1 MAVAAKATITSLIP
15 LIYDAAEDP
24 ALWPETLTKIGES
37 LRAVGRVLTIVDL
50 LSGKD
55 NMALAVGIDPV
66 YQRLYEEHYES
77 INIHIQHARP
87 LLVPGR
93 VLATH
98 QFCSEQ
104 ETLASEYYQDFLRPQ
119 DGWFHIV
126 GGCVA
131 KDKSLLSVL
140 SFMRGRRAGH
150 FNDREINLLEIL
162 MPHLQR
168 AVRLRQVFARN
179 HDLTAC
185 LDNLLIAAILVSEHG
200 YVHFANREA
209 HAIFQMNDGIGMD
222 RYGCLTSTN
231 NNLRQ
236 IIAGACQAVSG
247 NGLSAGGSILVAR
260 TSGRQPYAVSVS
272 PVRQANPF
280 SIVQAPGAVV
290 FVVNPEVKREP
301 MVRALRR
308 LYDLTAA
315 EASLASLLVEGKDLT
330 MACAELRIRRTTAR
344 THLQHLC
351 AKLGVRRQAELVSTI
366 LRTVR
371 TLASEIES
379 Q

>member
-1 MAVAAKATITSLIP
+1 MAAKATITSLIP

-104 ETLASEYYQDFLRPQ
+104 ETLASKYYGLPPAPGQLVPHRR
-119 DGWFHIV
+119 GIAL
-126 GGCVA
+126 A

-179 HDLTAC
+179 HDLTA
-185 LDNLLIAAILVSEHG
+185 L
-200 YVHFANREA
+200 
-209 HAIFQMNDGIGMD
+209 
-222 RYGCLTSTN
+222 
-231 NNLRQ
+231 
-236 IIAGACQAVSG
+236 
-247 NGLSAGGSILVAR
+247 
-260 TSGRQPYAVSVS
+260 
-272 PVRQANPF
+272 
-280 SIVQAPGAVV
+280 PG
-290 FVVNPEVKREP
+290 
-301 MVRALRR
+301 
-308 LYDLTAA
+308 
-315 EASLASLLVEGKDLT
+315 
-330 MACAELRIRRTTAR
+330 
-344 THLQHLC
+344 
-351 AKLGVRRQAELVSTI
+351 
-366 LRTVR
+366 
-371 TLASEIES
+371 
-379 Q
+379 